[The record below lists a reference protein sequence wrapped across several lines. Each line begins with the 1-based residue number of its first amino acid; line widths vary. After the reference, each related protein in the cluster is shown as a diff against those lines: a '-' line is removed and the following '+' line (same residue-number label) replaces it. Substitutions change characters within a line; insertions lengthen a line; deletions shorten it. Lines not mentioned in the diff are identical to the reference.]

1 MSKFKVH
8 QYRDHAE
15 AARVLAERI
24 ANPIFREQILAIA
37 EDYELYAA
45 SEDNERSVTSADD
58 LEDLA
63 EELERLSNNKAS
75 GGP

>member
-45 SEDNERSVTSADD
+45 SEDNERSVTSADE